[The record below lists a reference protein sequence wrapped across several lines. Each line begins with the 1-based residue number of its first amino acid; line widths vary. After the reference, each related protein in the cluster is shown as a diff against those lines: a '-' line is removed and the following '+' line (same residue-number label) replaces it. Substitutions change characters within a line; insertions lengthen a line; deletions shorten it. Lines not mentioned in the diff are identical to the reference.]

1 MGKVVGGVIIA
12 VIGAILAF
20 AVRDNIDAVDLTLV
34 GYILIAG
41 GALIAIV
48 AGIFAARGN
57 RVHSSVRSTGPEG
70 DRVLTRDD
78 RIE

>member
-12 VIGAILAF
+12 VIGAVLAF
-20 AVRDNIDAVDLTLV
+20 AVQDNINEVDLTLV

-41 GALIAIV
+41 GVLIAIL

-70 DRVLTRDD
+70 DRVVTRDD
-78 RIE
+78 RID